1 VPIYEYS
8 CQDCRKSF
16 SFLVGVGVDADE
28 PRCPRCGG
36 KDLAKLISKIARI
49 KSKGAALDELGD
61 LDKMGDIDDPKAMAQ
76 WAKKMSRTL
85 ADETGED
92 YDEKIDGMLDNPGA
106 TEDLDEE

>member
-1 VPIYEYS
+1 
-8 CQDCRKSF
+8 
-16 SFLVGVGVDADE
+16 VGADADE

-36 KDLAKLISKIARI
+36 TDLAKLISKIARI

-61 LDKMGDIDDPKAMAQ
+61 LDKMGDIEDPKAMAQ

-92 YDEKIDGMLDNPGA
+92 YDEKIDEMLDNPEA
-106 TEDLDEE
+106 AEDLEEE